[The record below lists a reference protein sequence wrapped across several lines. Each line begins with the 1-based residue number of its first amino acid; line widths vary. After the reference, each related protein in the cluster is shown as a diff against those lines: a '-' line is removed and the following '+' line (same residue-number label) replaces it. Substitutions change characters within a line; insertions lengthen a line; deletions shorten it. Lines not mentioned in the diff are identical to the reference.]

1 MQPIEGIEYFY
12 LDKIK
17 VLETRQ
23 SHSPCT
29 CIQQGLNISTL
40 DNIFVIFRLIFPD
53 GIFLPVRTLD
63 HSLGGLA
70 ICPISKVEVS
80 AHVPR
85 LEFSTCEYSLSSSRF
100 VICD

>member
-1 MQPIEGIEYFY
+1 MKGDKSKYSGGQWVSHAQPVKFPCQNLDEIYMQPIEGIEYFY

-40 DNIFVIFRLIFPD
+40 DNIFVIFKLIFPD
-53 GIFLPVRTLD
+53 GIFLSVRTLG
-63 HSLGGLA
+63 HSLGGL
-70 ICPISKVEVS
+70 
-80 AHVPR
+80 
-85 LEFSTCEYSLSSSRF
+85 
-100 VICD
+100 

>member
-17 VLETRQ
+17 VLEPRQ

-40 DNIFVIFRLIFPD
+40 DKIFAIFGLMFPD
-53 GIFLPVRTLD
+53 GIFLPVRTLG
-63 HSLGGLA
+63 HSLG
-70 ICPISKVEVS
+70 
-80 AHVPR
+80 
-85 LEFSTCEYSLSSSRF
+85 SL
-100 VICD
+100 